1 MYLFDFL
8 SKVISLIVLI
18 PTTLFGINDY
28 QENEMNLDNA
38 NNNINTNVTSFVEE
52 HDTEYTYNP
61 KLPYNVSNVIQKGVD
76 KITYTVNGD
85 EEKVLQEAVT
95 EVIEK
100 GTGAYGEFTGRLTG
114 YSAEC
119 AGCSP
124 EGYVACFTEDRKQF
138 SITKDGLYYKDDEY
152 GSVRVIAAAKQKF
165 PCGTI
170 VKITKIGYE
179 PYYTIVLDRGGAMN
193 KAWEQGG
200 VLIDLS
206 FNNDKEALASDLT
219 GRNIKF
225 SVQRWGW

>member
-1 MYLFDFL
+1 MYLFDFF
-8 SKVISLIVLI
+8 SKIISLIIII
-18 PTTLFGINDY
+18 PTTLFGINNY
-28 QENEMNLDNA
+28 QETEITLDNT
-38 NNNINTNVTSFVEE
+38 NNNINTNVTSYIEK
-52 HDTEYTYNP
+52 HDTEYTYNA
-61 KLPYNVSNVIQKGVD
+61 KLPSNISNVIQEGVD
-76 KITYTVNGD
+76 KITYTVNNN

-95 EVIEK
+95 EIIEK

-119 AGCSP
+119 EGCSK
-124 EGYVACFTEDRKQF
+124 EGYVACFTEDKQKF
-138 SITKDGLYYKDDEY
+138 SITKDGLYYNDDEY

-170 VKITKIGYE
+170 IKITKINQE
-179 PYYTIVLDRGGAMN
+179 PYYTVVLDRGGAMN

-200 VLIDLS
+200 VVIDLA
-206 FNNDKEALASDLT
+206 FNNTKEALNNNLT

>member
-1 MYLFDFL
+1 MYFFDFL
-8 SKVISLIVLI
+8 SKIISLIIII
-18 PTTLFGINDY
+18 PTTLFGINNY
-28 QENEMNLDNA
+28 QETEITLDNT
-38 NNNINTNVTSFVEE
+38 NNNINTNVTSYIEK
-52 HDTEYTYNP
+52 HDTKYTYNA
-61 KLPYNVSNVIQKGVD
+61 KLPSNISNVIQEGVD
-76 KITYTVNGD
+76 KITYTVNND

-95 EVIEK
+95 EIIEK

-119 AGCSP
+119 EGCSK
-124 EGYVACFTEDRKQF
+124 EGYVACFTEDKQKF

-170 VKITKIGYE
+170 VKITKDGQD
-179 PYYTIVLDRGGAMN
+179 PYYTVVLDRGGAMN

-200 VLIDLS
+200 VVIDLA
-206 FNNDKEALASDLT
+206 FNNTKEALNNNLT

>member
-1 MYLFDFL
+1 MYFFDFL
-8 SKVISLIVLI
+8 SKIISLIIII
-18 PTTLFGINDY
+18 PTTLFGINNY
-28 QENEMNLDNA
+28 QETEITLDNT
-38 NNNINTNVTSFVEE
+38 NNNINTNVTSYIEK
-52 HDTEYTYNP
+52 HDTKYTYNA
-61 KLPYNVSNVIQKGVD
+61 KLPSNISNVIQEGVD
-76 KITYTVNGD
+76 KITYTVNNN

-95 EVIEK
+95 EIIEK

-119 AGCSP
+119 EGCSK
-124 EGYVACFTEDRKQF
+124 EGYVACFTEDKQKF

-170 VKITKIGYE
+170 VKITKDGQE
-179 PYYTIVLDRGGAMN
+179 PYYTVVLDRGGAMN

-200 VLIDLS
+200 VVIDLA
-206 FNNDKEALASDLT
+206 FNNTKEALNNNLT

>member
-1 MYLFDFL
+1 MYFFDFL
-8 SKVISLIVLI
+8 SKIISLIIII
-18 PTTLFGINDY
+18 PTTLFGINNY
-28 QENEMNLDNA
+28 QETEITLDNT
-38 NNNINTNVTSFVEE
+38 NNNINTNVTSYIEK
-52 HDTEYTYNP
+52 HDTKYTYNA
-61 KLPYNVSNVIQKGVD
+61 KLPSNISNVIQEGVD
-76 KITYTVNGD
+76 KITYTVNND

-95 EVIEK
+95 EIIEK

-119 AGCSP
+119 EGCSK
-124 EGYVACFTEDRKQF
+124 EGYVACFTEDKQKF

-170 VKITKIGYE
+170 VKITKDGQD
-179 PYYTIVLDRGGAMN
+179 PYYTVVLDRGGAMN

-200 VLIDLS
+200 VVIDLA
-206 FNNDKEALASDLT
+206 FNNTKEALNNDLT

>member
-8 SKVISLIVLI
+8 SKIISLIIII
-18 PTTLFGINDY
+18 PTTLFGINNY
-28 QENEMNLDNA
+28 QETEITLDNT
-38 NNNINTNVTSFVEE
+38 NNNINTNVTSYIEK
-52 HDTEYTYNP
+52 HDTKYTYNA
-61 KLPYNVSNVIQKGVD
+61 KLPSNISNVIQEGVD
-76 KITYTVNGD
+76 KITYTVNNN

-95 EVIEK
+95 EIIEK

-119 AGCSP
+119 EGCSK
-124 EGYVACFTEDRKQF
+124 EGYVACFTEDKQKF

-170 VKITKIGYE
+170 VKITKDGQE
-179 PYYTIVLDRGGAMN
+179 SYYTVVLDRGGAMN

-200 VLIDLS
+200 VVIDLA
-206 FNNDKEALASDLT
+206 FNNTKEALNNDLT

>member
-8 SKVISLIVLI
+8 SKVISLIVII
-18 PTTLFGINDY
+18 PTTLFGMNDY
-28 QENEMNLDNA
+28 QENDLKLDNA
-38 NNNINTNVTSFVEE
+38 NNNINTNVTSYVEE
-52 HDTEYTYNP
+52 HDIKYTYNP
-61 KLPYNVSNVIQKGVD
+61 KLPSNISNVIQEGIN
-76 KITYTVNGD
+76 KITYTVNGN

-95 EVIEK
+95 EIIEK

-119 AGCSP
+119 EGCSS
-124 EGYVACFTEDRKQF
+124 EGYVACFTEDRQQF
-138 SITKDGLYYKDDEY
+138 SITKDGLYYEDGEY
-152 GSVRVIAAAKQKF
+152 GNVRVIAAAKQKF

-170 VKITKIGYE
+170 IEITKIGYE

-200 VLIDLS
+200 ILIDLS

>member
-1 MYLFDFL
+1 MYFFDFL
-8 SKVISLIVLI
+8 SKIISLIIII
-18 PTTLFGINDY
+18 PTTLFGINNY
-28 QENEMNLDNA
+28 QETEITLDNT
-38 NNNINTNVTSFVEE
+38 NNNINTNVTSYIEK
-52 HDTEYTYNP
+52 HDTKYTYNA
-61 KLPYNVSNVIQKGVD
+61 KLPSNISNVIQEGVD
-76 KITYTVNGD
+76 KITYTVNND

-95 EVIEK
+95 EIIEK

-119 AGCSP
+119 EGCSK
-124 EGYVACFTEDRKQF
+124 EGYVACFTEDKQKF

-170 VKITKIGYE
+170 VKITKDGQE
-179 PYYTIVLDRGGAMN
+179 PYYTVVLDRGGAMN

-200 VLIDLS
+200 VVIDLA
-206 FNNDKEALASDLT
+206 FNNTKEALNNNLT

>member
-8 SKVISLIVLI
+8 GKVISLIILI
-18 PTTLFGINDY
+18 PTTLLGINNY
-28 QENEMNLDNA
+28 QENEANLDNA
-38 NNNINTNVTSFVEE
+38 NNNINTNVTSFIEE
-52 HDTEYTYNP
+52 HDTKYIYNS
-61 KLPYNVSNVIQKGVD
+61 KLPYNISNIVQEGVD
-76 KITYTVNGD
+76 RITYIVDGS
-85 EEKVLQEAVT
+85 EEKVLQESVT
-95 EVIEK
+95 EIIEK

-119 AGCSP
+119 EGCSSD
-124 EGYVACFTEDRKQF
+124 GYVACFTEDKRQF
-138 SITKDGLYYKDDEY
+138 SITKNGLYYEDDEY

-170 VKITKIGYE
+170 IKITKIGYE
-179 PYYTIVLDRGGAMN
+179 SYYTIVLDRGGTMN

-200 VLIDLS
+200 VVIDLAFES
-206 FNNDKEALASDLT
+206 NKEALASDLT

>member
-8 SKVISLIVLI
+8 SKIISLIVLI
-18 PTTLFGINDY
+18 PSTILGIIDY
-28 QENEMNLDNA
+28 EETEMNFDNA
-38 NNNINTNVTSFVEE
+38 NNNINTNVTSFIEE
-52 HDTEYTYNP
+52 HDTTYV
-61 KLPYNVSNVIQKGVD
+61 YNEKWPCSRSEVIKEGID
-76 KITYTVNGD
+76 KITYTVNGN

-119 AGCSP
+119 KGCSP
-124 EGYVACFTEDRKQF
+124 EGYVACFTEDHQQF
-138 SITKDGLYYKDDEY
+138 SITKDGLYYEDDEY

-193 KAWEQGG
+193 KAWEMGG